1 MFKRPAQLFTFAAL
15 LVATV
20 TVLAGEFP
28 DAWTW
33 DDDTASRASHAA
45 LEGKPMPSLAGVAGW
60 MNGTVTADQIKGKVL
75 VVDFY
80 ATWCG
85 PCKAAIPHNN
95 EMLKKYKDQGLVIL
109 GVCTS
114 KKGQENMA
122 ALVQSAGIQ
131 YPTAQDPTLKAETT
145 WQVHYYPTYAVIDRK
160 GILRSIGLQPH
171 NVEKVVT
178 KLLAEPAP

>member
-1 MFKRPAQLFTFAAL
+1 MTTSKSFHISVCSVLFGAL
-15 LVATV
+15 
-20 TVLAGEFP
+20 TVLASEFP
-28 DAWTW
+28 DSWTW
-33 DDDTASRASHAA
+33 DTKPEHRADHAA
-45 LEGKPMPSLAGVAGW
+45 LEGKPMPALDTTGWINGEVRPAGL
-60 MNGTVTADQIKGKVL
+60 KGKVV

-95 EMLKKYKDQGLVIL
+95 EMLKKYQAKGLVVF

-114 KKGQENMA
+114 SRGQEKMPE
-122 ALVQSAGIQ
+122 LVKTSDIQ
-131 YPTAQDPTLKAETT
+131 YPTARDPLLKSEKA
-145 WQVHYYPTYAVIDRK
+145 WQVHYYPTYAVVDRK
-160 GILRSIGLQPH
+160 GIVRSIGLQPQ

>member
-1 MFKRPAQLFTFAAL
+1 MKSISFRLLLAALFAA
-15 LVATV
+15 TV
-20 TVLAGEFP
+20 IRAGEFP
-28 DAWTW
+28 DEWTW
-33 DDDTASRASHAA
+33 DDSPANRASHAA

-60 MNGTVTADQIKGKVL
+60 VNGTVTADAIKGKVL

-114 KKGQENMA
+114 SHGQENMA

-131 YPTAQDPTLKAETT
+131 YPTVQDPTLKAEKN
-145 WQVHYYPTYAVIDRK
+145 WSVNYYPTYAVIDRK
-160 GILRSIGLQPH
+160 GILRSLGLQPH

>member
-1 MFKRPAQLFTFAAL
+1 
-15 LVATV
+15 
-20 TVLAGEFP
+20 
-28 DAWTW
+28 
-33 DDDTASRASHAA
+33 
-45 LEGKPMPSLAGVAGW
+45 MPSLAGVSGW
-60 MNGTVTADQIKGKVL
+60 VNGTVTADAIKGKVL

-114 KKGQENMA
+114 KHGQENMA

-131 YPTAQDPTLKAETT
+131 YPTVQDPTLKAEQN

-160 GILRSIGLQPH
+160 GVLRSIGLQPH

>member
-1 MFKRPAQLFTFAAL
+1 MIKRPACILALGFL
-15 LVATV
+15 LVAI

-28 DAWTW
+28 DDWTW
-33 DDDTASRASHAA
+33 DDKPADRASHAA

-60 MNGTVTADQIKGKVL
+60 INGTVTADQIKGKVL

-95 EMLKKYKDQGLVIL
+95 TMLKKYKDKGLAII
-109 GVCTS
+109 GICTS
-114 KKGQENMA
+114 SDGQDRMA
-122 ALVQSAGIQ
+122 ALVKSAGIE
-131 YPTAQDPTLKAETT
+131 YPTAQDPTLKAEKN

-160 GILRSIGLQPH
+160 GILRSLGLQPE

-178 KLLAEPAP
+178 KLLAESAP